1 MKKLLFIVFV
11 TIISLSSSGQGAPE
25 DLLNDFFDEYTKN
38 PSKAVDDIYATNP
51 WSTRI
56 KDGIESLKKEVNSYT
71 IDYMGKYYGH
81 ELITKKQFSESFVLI
96 SYMLKYDRQPI
107 RFTFKLY
114 KPDNKWTLFAFDI
127 DGNLDDE
134 IGEAAKLY
142 YLNLENDK

>member
-11 TIISLSSSGQGAPE
+11 TIISLSSYGQGAPE

-38 PSKAVDDIYATNP
+38 PSKAVDDIYSTNP

-114 KPDNKWTLFAFDI
+114 KPDHKWTLFAFDI